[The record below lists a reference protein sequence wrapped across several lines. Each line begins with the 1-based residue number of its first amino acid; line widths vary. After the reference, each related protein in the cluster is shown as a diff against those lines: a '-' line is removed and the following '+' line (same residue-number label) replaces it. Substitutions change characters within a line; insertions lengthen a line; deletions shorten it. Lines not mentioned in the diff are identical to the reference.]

1 MAAAV
6 AAIAAEALLAEVP
19 DLDQMLTM
27 CGFTEMIERAH
38 LSEYERFAL
47 LDAFGDYTDTM
58 IESMADKNEKRTPAN
73 TRVCFGIQR
82 VLYVKVVSFWVRKQR
97 REGIP
102 MTIDDLNPDVITRMV
117 QEMNLERTVEAKSG
131 DDKLDQ
137 PDKFDPKRCVS
148 WACSFVN
155 YLDSLRGKSGVPL
168 SYILR
173 PEGAVP
179 ADAADEYQRVLR
191 SAPFTGA
198 MFRED
203 NRRVYCIYKDL
214 MIGTDGRTWFNR
226 ATVGDGR
233 DAHLL
238 ITQHYRGDAETA
250 FCASEAEAAL
260 NRLHYRNEASFPFE
274 RYITRM
280 SECFELMDDNHQGF
294 SEPQKVKKMLDGV
307 ISTNAEV
314 VAIKAVVRTAHPT
327 DFNAASTLM
336 AGQIALLYPAS
347 NGELRNKR
355 KISAVAQTAGRG
367 RGRGR
372 CSGGRGAGGRGGGGG
387 RHGST
392 QILNGVDV
400 SDPMRNFTS
409 DEWKRLRE
417 SGFLSWLIDRRSGL
431 ANRRSGNQHAGGRGT
446 PRGGR
451 GGGRGEGGG
460 RVVQIGAVTTI
471 PDQDSST
478 LTGSNQGSA
487 PMTPNGGSY
496 ASGGNA
502 AEGSRNVLSFVF
514 AEYYQKCSTCIVAF
528 ICKG

>member
-1 MAAAV
+1 MAAAA

-27 CGFTEMIERAH
+27 CGFTDMFERAR
-38 LSEYERFAL
+38 LIEYERFAS

-73 TRVCFGIQR
+73 TRVRFGIQR
-82 VLYVKVVSFWVRKQR
+82 VLYVKAVSFWVHKQR

-102 MTIDDLNPDVITRMV
+102 MTIEDLNPDVITRMV
-117 QEMNLERTVEAKSG
+117 QEMNLECTVEAKSG
-131 DDKLDQ
+131 DDKLGQ
-137 PDKFDPKRCVS
+137 PDKFDPKRYVS
-148 WACSFVN
+148 WARSFEN
-155 YLDSLRGKSGVPL
+155 YLDLLRGKSGVPL

-179 ADAADEYQRVLR
+179 ADAADDYQRVLW

-198 MFRED
+198 TFWED
-203 NRRVYCIYKDL
+203 NRRVYRIYKDL
-214 MIGTDGRTWFNR
+214 MIGMDGWTWFNR

-250 FCASEAEAAL
+250 LRALEAEAAL

-347 NGELRNKR
+347 NGELRKKR
-355 KISAVAQTAGRG
+355 KISAVAQTAG
-367 RGRGR
+367 
-372 CSGGRGAGGRGGGGG
+372 
-387 RHGST
+387 
-392 QILNGVDV
+392 
-400 SDPMRNFTS
+400 
-409 DEWKRLRE
+409 
-417 SGFLSWLIDRRSGL
+417 
-431 ANRRSGNQHAGGRGT
+431 
-446 PRGGR
+446 
-451 GGGRGEGGG
+451 
-460 RVVQIGAVTTI
+460 
-471 PDQDSST
+471 
-478 LTGSNQGSA
+478 
-487 PMTPNGGSY
+487 
-496 ASGGNA
+496 
-502 AEGSRNVLSFVF
+502 
-514 AEYYQKCSTCIVAF
+514 
-528 ICKG
+528 